1 MDTAKENVTKATAW
15 LDDKL
20 VPILGP
26 APLGPY
32 ELDERDD
39 PNPGVADQ
47 LCPVCHHA
55 MSRHEIEVDPRTH
68 HTYLVCP
75 GLGAA
80 YEVHRHEEGEPGTQ
94 TGPVLS

>member
-1 MDTAKENVTKATAW
+1 MNTVKENVHHATGW

-26 APLGPY
+26 APRGPF

-39 PNPGVADQ
+39 PNPGPADQ

-55 MSRHEIEVDPRTH
+55 MSRHEQDIDSRTH
-68 HTYLVCP
+68 HLFLRCP
-75 GLGAA
+75 DSGVEMETA
-80 YEVHRHEEGEPGTQ
+80 RHEHEPAALGH
-94 TGPVLS
+94 PVLS

>member
-1 MDTAKENVTKATAW
+1 MNAVRENVHHATGW

-26 APLGPY
+26 ATLGPY

-39 PNPGVADQ
+39 PEPGVADT

-55 MSRHEIEVDPRTH
+55 MSRHEVDVDPRTH
-68 HTYLVCP
+68 HVFLCCP
-75 GLGAA
+75 GTGV
-80 YEVHRHEEGEPGTQ
+80 EMETDRHVELPHAQ
-94 TGPVLS
+94 VGPVLD